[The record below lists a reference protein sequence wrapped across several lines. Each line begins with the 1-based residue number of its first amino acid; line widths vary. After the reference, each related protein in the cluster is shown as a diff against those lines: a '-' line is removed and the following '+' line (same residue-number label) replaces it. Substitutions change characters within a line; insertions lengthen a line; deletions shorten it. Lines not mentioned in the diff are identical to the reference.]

1 MSAGALALLLQVQRA
16 VADKVDPKLMEMFF
30 IDNCINDAEDL
41 AVMLDETALMEC
53 GIPRTSSR
61 VAILRIQT
69 ELLSSTVDVASESE
83 LVNAMDELIET
94 TSKKVTAALGQ
105 NSRNRSPRS
114 SVNVPANETSCAH
127 ANAALLGELVK
138 EESHCDEA
146 PANSGEATLSIVSAL
161 RSTMTGKSGLLQSP
175 SVPEEEAIAMA
186 KWLSRKDTEEDAD
199 IPQTELRLPPVD
211 NLSYMLQPP
220 PPYQR

>member
-83 LVNAMDELIET
+83 LVNAMGELIET

-105 NSRNRSPRS
+105 NSRNR
-114 SVNVPANETSCAH
+114 
-127 ANAALLGELVK
+127 
-138 EESHCDEA
+138 
-146 PANSGEATLSIVSAL
+146 
-161 RSTMTGKSGLLQSP
+161 
-175 SVPEEEAIAMA
+175 
-186 KWLSRKDTEEDAD
+186 
-199 IPQTELRLPPVD
+199 
-211 NLSYMLQPP
+211 
-220 PPYQR
+220 